1 MKRIL
6 TWLAALALCLMLP
19 YGVQAQE
26 SPRPPLEDGAIGQL
40 RVDLVFGSDAKAE
53 PLPDVPLA
61 LLRVASLESD
71 RGAAV
76 YTTLSPFD
84 DVTVN
89 WDGMTA
95 AQSEEAAR
103 QMKQT
108 AQERSVPA
116 RQAKTDSTGQAVFTD
131 LEPGMYLV
139 YQTGKAATNSRYEEI
154 EPFLVSVPSLT
165 DGEWD
170 YDIQVLP
177 KTGITQKKPTSSTPP
192 GTSARTNQTILEI
205 LFLASAL
212 AFLILHLAYR
222 KKHS

>member
-76 YTTLSPFD
+76 YTTIHWIN
-84 DVTVN
+84 VN
-89 WDGMTA
+89 DADGG
-95 AQSEEAAR
+95 QS
-103 QMKQT
+103 
-108 AQERSVPA
+108 V
-116 RQAKTDSTGQAVFTD
+116 V
-131 LEPGMYLV
+131 L
-139 YQTGKAATNSRYEEI
+139 
-154 EPFLVSVPSLT
+154 LT
-165 DGEWD
+165 LWN
-170 YDIQVLP
+170 YI
-177 KTGITQKKPTSSTPP
+177 
-192 GTSARTNQTILEI
+192 
-205 LFLASAL
+205 
-212 AFLILHLAYR
+212 
-222 KKHS
+222 